1 MGRRHFLQAPPR
13 FASYKIMMEYS
24 EVSDEDESGSNRAV
38 TDGKANP
45 HPPLSVRAFVV
56 IMALLMASNALA
68 TDIMLPAFPNIAE
81 SLGVETTA
89 VQAVITSYLIGF
101 GLSQLFIGFLADRY
115 GRKPVLVVGIAIYA
129 IAGVASAMAPTLESL
144 LLMRFLQGVGAG
156 APRVAVGACIRDCYS
171 GRRLAKVMSFVMT
184 LFLVIPLVAPAI
196 GQGILLATN
205 WHMVMLSLGLYGAIL
220 LICCWLWLPET
231 LAPENKRL
239 IQPAVIS
246 EALLALARSRQT
258 VGYTIASGLFFGSLF
273 GFIATS
279 QQLIGGHYAMGTM
292 FPYVFAAMVASLSI
306 ATFIN
311 AQLVERLGMRLLSHL
326 AVTCFTVVMGTQL
339 FLSLTGLL
347 SFWSFFVMMTVGMLF
362 VGLVFPNFNALAM
375 EPQGRIA
382 GVASS
387 FVSAITV
394 LLGALIGYFIGQA
407 YNDTA
412 TPISAGYTLSGVST
426 ILVLLWTERGRLYQA
441 TSRG

>member
-1 MGRRHFLQAPPR
+1 M
-13 FASYKIMMEYS
+13 
-24 EVSDEDESGSNRAV
+24 
-38 TDGKANP
+38 
-45 HPPLSVRAFVV
+45 
-56 IMALLMASNALA
+56 
-68 TDIMLPAFPNIAE
+68 
-81 SLGVETTA
+81 
-89 VQAVITSYLIGF
+89 
-101 GLSQLFIGFLADRY
+101 
-115 GRKPVLVVGIAIYA
+115 
-129 IAGVASAMAPTLESL
+129 
-144 LLMRFLQGVGAG
+144 
-156 APRVAVGACIRDCYS
+156 
-171 GRRLAKVMSFVMT
+171 
-184 LFLVIPLVAPAI
+184 
-196 GQGILLATN
+196 
-205 WHMVMLSLGLYGAIL
+205 
-220 LICCWLWLPET
+220 
-231 LAPENKRL
+231 
-239 IQPAVIS
+239 
-246 EALLALARSRQT
+246 LALARSRQT

-382 GVASS
+382 GVASA